1 MNNNEKEALEYLVQL
16 GQDAEKSI
24 KIGGQPY
31 THLNLK
37 RVLLP
42 SIEPIILHTL
52 DSFIAFYK
60 DTEGWGADCF
70 PMFVHIEDATT
81 VKLIGP
87 VREDSSREVFAI
99 AKAELPR
106 EISYGSFGD
115 TENFNIN
122 LQSRFVESS
131 DKKLLLKF
139 TGLVKEEN
147 VKQTGD
153 DGISQAITIKT
164 GVASI
169 GQAVIPNPVRLAPWR
184 TFQEVSQPESL
195 FVFRMKDGPTAALFE
210 ADGGAWRLEA
220 IKNIKEYL
228 EKELDSVVILA

>member
-1 MNNNEKEALEYLVQL
+1 MNNNEKEALEYLVEL
-16 GQDAEKSI
+16 GQDMQKVVTINE
-24 KIGGQPY
+24 QPY
-31 THLNLK
+31 THMNLK
-37 RVLLP
+37 RIMDP
-42 SIEPIILHTL
+42 SVDPIILHTL
-52 DSFIAFYK
+52 ESLVTFFNER
-60 DTEGWGADCF
+60 EGWMDSLII
-70 PMFVHIEDATT
+70 HIEDATT

-87 VREDSSREVFAI
+87 TGDDYSRQVFAI
-99 AKAELPR
+99 VKAELPR
-106 EISYGSFGD
+106 EITYGSFYD
-115 TENFNIN
+115 TETFNIN
-122 LQSRFVESS
+122 LQSRFVDNE

-153 DGISQAITIKT
+153 DGISQAIVIKT

-169 GQAVIPNPVRLAPWR
+169 GQAVIPNPVKLAPWR
-184 TFQEVSQPESL
+184 TFQEVPQPESL

-228 EKELDSVVILA
+228 EKELVLDSVVILA